1 MSNQNHEPKQ
11 VRSRSGLT
19 PVAHRPLS
27 GDSNPFAFAHQ
38 LVAAQQADAPSSLSR
53 LQALYARFIQ
63 CSFIQRGFIQRIQ
76 RLGKRLFKR
85 RGRRRKLDI
94 VEIQQ
99 LGEKRFVAILRVDK
113 QQFLIAGAATSV
125 SLLAEVDTRRT
136 PALAPRSRGQESA

>member
-1 MSNQNHEPKQ
+1 MSKQNHEPRKI
-11 VRSRSGLT
+11 RSRSGLT
-19 PVAHRPLS
+19 PIAHRHFS
-27 GDSNPFAFAHQ
+27 GEGNPVAFAHQ
-38 LVAAQQADAPSSLSR
+38 LAAAQQADAPSSPSR

-76 RLGKRLFKR
+76 RLCKRLFKQ

-113 QQFLIAGAATSV
+113 QQFLIAGAAASV